1 MENSRKDQNFEIEK
15 YVDAIKKAVKEAPVR
30 KDDSIDISD
39 LWVIT
44 SLPVDLIVECVKSEK
59 FEIPSYVKKI
69 TDRKRIILKNDNY
82 IPLSQ
87 EEREDNQ
94 NKNKEDKLE

>member
-15 YVDAIKKAVKEAPVR
+15 YVDAIKKAAKEAPVR

-44 SLPVDLIVECVKSEK
+44 SLPVDLIMECVKNEK
-59 FEIPSYVKKI
+59 FEMPSYVKKV
-69 TDRKRIILKNDNY
+69 TDRKKTILKNDNY
-82 IPLSQ
+82 VPLSK

-94 NKNKEDKLE
+94 NKKDEAE